1 MAHEIRPATTPTAD
15 SRPGAHG
22 RGSRPRLAWL
32 LAAALAA
39 LGGCSNQAGR
49 PEAGAVGTAIAPAGY
64 DPLRVDAAT
73 PVRQLDREVL
83 DPGRGRS
90 IPVRIYV
97 AGDAARARPVVLF
110 SHGLGGARS
119 NNPYL
124 GEHWARRGYVVVYVQ
139 HPGSDESVWRD
150 APPGARRAA
159 LADAASVASFLERV
173 RDIPAVLDQLE
184 AWNAA
189 VGDPLARR
197 LDLAHVGMSGH
208 SFGAIT
214 TQAVSGQRFL
224 GSARFTDPRIDAA
237 LPMSPSAPR
246 RGDARSAF
254 GAVALPWML
263 MTGTRD
269 VAPIGGITL
278 EGRYAVYP
286 ALPPGRKYEL
296 VLDGAEHSAFGD
308 RPLPGDAAAR
318 NPDHHRAILALST
331 AFWDASLRDDAAAR
345 ASLEDEPAVRQVLE
359 PADRWQRK

>member
-1 MAHEIRPATTPTAD
+1 MIHSLMRDAGRRGVLFVPTLSA
-15 SRPGAHG
+15 A
-22 RGSRPRLAWL
+22 

-39 LGGCSNQAGR
+39 ALLALAACTPPPVRADPAPAAGR
-49 PEAGAVGTAIAPAGY
+49 VARGDY
-64 DPLRVDAAT
+64 DPLRIDPAR
-73 PVRQLDREVL
+73 PVRKLDREVI
-83 DPGRGRS
+83 DTRRDRT
-90 IPVRIYV
+90 IPVRIYLPADEV
-97 AGDAARARPVVLF
+97 AMPRPVVLF

-139 HPGSDESVWRD
+139 HPGSDESMWRD

-159 LADAASVASFLERV
+159 LADAASVSSFLERV
-173 RDIPAVLDQLE
+173 RDIPAVLDRLE
-184 AWNAA
+184 SWNAA